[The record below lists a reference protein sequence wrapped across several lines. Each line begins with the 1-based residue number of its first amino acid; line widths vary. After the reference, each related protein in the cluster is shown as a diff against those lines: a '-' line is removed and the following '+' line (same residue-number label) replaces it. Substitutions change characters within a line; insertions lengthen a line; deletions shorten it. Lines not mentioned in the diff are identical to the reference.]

1 MSAVFAHMS
10 AGLFLN
16 VVLIAFAIRF
26 GRKHKLSFRYTIGW
40 IALGCV
46 GILAS
51 LFLHLAQP
59 FSVMMNLSPSA
70 FLSLTAVALLVMI
83 CIQLSISI
91 SGMQSQ
97 IRVLV
102 EEVSFLH
109 KQNSDNQES

>member
-1 MSAVFAHMS
+1 MAAVFAHMS
-10 AGLFLN
+10 VGLFLSC
-16 VVLIAFAIRF
+16 VLIAFAIRL

-51 LFLHLAQP
+51 FLLPLAQP

-70 FLSLTAVALLVMI
+70 FLSLIAVALLVII
-83 CIQLSISI
+83 CVQLSISI

-102 EEVSFLH
+102 EEVAFLN
-109 KQNSDNQES
+109 KQGDA